1 MNRPPYLMKVRV
13 KNPDIKINLWLPLFL
28 IYPLLAVI
36 LLVLL
41 PFILVAAIILW
52 LMGWG
57 KTLFVIPFA
66 IFSCINAMRGLE
78 VQVEEGK
85 EIVLVSV
92 K

>member
-13 KNPDIKINLWLPLFL
+13 NNPDSKFNLWLPLFL

-36 LLVLL
+36 MLVLL
-41 PFILVAAIILW
+41 PLILVAAIVLW

-57 KTLFVIPFA
+57 KTLFIVLFA
-66 IFSCINAMRGLE
+66 VFSCINAMRGLE
-78 VQVEEGK
+78 VHVEEGQEK
-85 EIVLVSV
+85 VLVSV